1 MMEAGPSAPTW
12 PLYELTGVDE
22 GWEDGLVAF
31 LSRLHQHPEWTSGR
45 QDSHQIC
52 NHTNK
57 PEQGMM
63 GNKQVFSVVP
73 ANAALTVNSED
84 PTSTS
89 ASTAGVSL
97 LPSTGMLM

>member
-1 MMEAGPSAPTW
+1 MMMEARPSALTW

-22 GWEDGLVAF
+22 GWEDGLIAL
-31 LSRLHQHPEWTSGR
+31 LSGLHQHPEWTSGR

-63 GNKQVFSVVP
+63 GNNKVFSVAP
-73 ANAALTVNSED
+73 FSFWKSYQTQAALV
-84 PTSTS
+84 
-89 ASTAGVSL
+89 VL
-97 LPSTGMLM
+97 GMCY